1 MAKIRRT
8 MLFVPGDNP
17 GMLLNGGVL
26 GADSVIFDLEDA
38 VSLTEKDAAR
48 ILVRNALN
56 TLDYGKTEK
65 IVRINALNT
74 KFWQKDLEQII
85 PAGPDVIMPPKIES
99 AEDIKKICDYISKIE
114 KEKGLEDKK
123 IKIIPIIET
132 SLGVENSFQIAKA
145 SPRLEGLF
153 LGAED
158 LTANIGAKRTK
169 KGDEIFYS
177 RSRIIIAANAAGI
190 QAIDTPY
197 TDINDEEGLKIDA
210 VFAKDM
216 GFDGKASISPR
227 HVETINQVFTPS
239 KEEIEFAKEVIDA
252 INRAEKEGRGVISM
266 NGQMIDA
273 PIVDRANHVLSIYKS
288 VMGGSID
295 E

>member
-1 MAKIRRT
+1 MTKIRRS
-8 MLFVPGDNP
+8 MLFIPGDNP

-38 VSLTEKDAAR
+38 VSLREKDSAR

-56 TLDYGKTEK
+56 TLEYGKTET
-65 IVRINALNT
+65 IVRINGLNT
-74 KFWQKDLEQII
+74 KYWKKDLEEIV
-85 PAGPDVIMPPKIES
+85 PAGPHVIMPPKIERV
-99 AEDIKKICDYISKIE
+99 EEIEEICDYISKIE
-114 KEKGLEDKK
+114 KEKGMEDKK

-132 SLGVENSFQIAKA
+132 SLGIENSFQIAKG
-145 SPRLEGLF
+145 SPRLEALF

-158 LTANIGAKRTK
+158 LTANIGAKRSK

-177 RSRIIIAANAAGI
+177 RSRIIIAANAAGV
-190 QAIDTPY
+190 QAVDTPY
-197 TDINDEEGLKIDA
+197 TDVNDEEGLKVDTE
-210 VFAKDM
+210 FAKDM
-216 GFDGKASISPR
+216 GFDGKAAISPR
-227 HVETINQVFTPS
+227 HIETINQVFTPS
-239 KEEIEFAKEVIDA
+239 KEEIEFAKEVLNA
-252 INRAEKEGRGVISM
+252 IKIAEKEGRGVISM

-288 VMGGSID
+288 VMGGNIN